1 MIYIKKGDIPNTF
14 LTYSQQKNAH
24 FDDMP
29 TEVKQILRESLWR
42 EQGASVLIVCN
53 LSSPTDRA

>member
-14 LTYSQQKNAH
+14 LTYSQQENAH